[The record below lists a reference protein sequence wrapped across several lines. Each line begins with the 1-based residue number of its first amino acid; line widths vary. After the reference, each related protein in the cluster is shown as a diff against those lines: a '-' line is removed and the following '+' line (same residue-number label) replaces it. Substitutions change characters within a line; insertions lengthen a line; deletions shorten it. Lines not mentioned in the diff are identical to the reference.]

1 MFENFEFY
9 TVLTMSKSKKESF
22 FWTSYS
28 DLMTSLFFVMLVL
41 FVLVI
46 VLLHRKIS
54 EQDIK
59 LAEFEKIEE
68 IKKSINEINPAY
80 FEYSSK
86 YKKHIFKLL
95 VQYPKDTFN
104 ISHITDK
111 SLLPKIVEAG
121 QEIER
126 TIKKFT
132 ADDNIQYLV
141 LIEGQASADGYN
153 TDDYH
158 NNNVLSYLRAVK
170 LKKFWE
176 SNGIYLDTLK
186 NCELIIAGSGEKGNP
201 REDSEL
207 KNQRFLIHIIPKTGV
222 IDNKKK

>member
-1 MFENFEFY
+1 
-9 TVLTMSKSKKESF
+9 MSKKKKESF

-68 IKKSINEINPAY
+68 IKKSLNEINPAY
-80 FEYSSK
+80 FEYRAE

-95 VQYPKDTFN
+95 VQYPKGNYD
-104 ISHITDK
+104 ISQITDVN
-111 SLLPKIVEAG
+111 LLPQIEKAG
-121 QEIER
+121 QEIEQ

-141 LIEGQASADGYN
+141 LIEGQASADGYF
-153 TDDYH
+153 TDDYR
-158 NNNVLSYLRAVK
+158 NNDVLSYLRALN

-176 SNGIYLDTLK
+176 SKGIYLDKLQ
-186 NCELIIAGSGEKGNP
+186 NCELIIAGSGEKGIP
-201 REDSEL
+201 RESPDEKNP
-207 KNQRFLIHIIPKTGV
+207 KNQRFLIHIIPKTGI
-222 IDNKKK
+222 IDIKQE

>member
-1 MFENFEFY
+1 
-9 TVLTMSKSKKESF
+9 MSKQKKESF

-68 IKKSINEINPAY
+68 IKRSINEIDTAY
-80 FEYSSK
+80 FEYRSE

-95 VQYPKDTFN
+95 VQYPKGDYN
-104 ISHITDK
+104 ISHITDV
-111 SLLPKIVEAG
+111 SLLPQIERAG

-141 LIEGQASADGYN
+141 LIEGQASADGYYI
-153 TDDYH
+153 DDYH
-158 NNNVLSYLRAVK
+158 NNNVLSYLRA
-170 LKKFWE
+170 LNLETFWK
-176 SNGIYLDTLK
+176 SKGIYLDKLR
-186 NCELIIAGSGEKGNP
+186 NCELIIAGSGEKGIP
-201 REDSEL
+201 REVPDWQNP

-222 IDNKKK
+222 IEATKK